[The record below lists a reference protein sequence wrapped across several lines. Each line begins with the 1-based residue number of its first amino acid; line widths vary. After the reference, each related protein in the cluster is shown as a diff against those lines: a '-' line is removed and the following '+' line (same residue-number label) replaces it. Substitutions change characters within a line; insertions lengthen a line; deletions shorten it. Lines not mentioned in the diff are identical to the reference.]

1 MSPLLV
7 KNNLWIMCGN
17 AFLTGLCRNWNGV
30 RGYRSLGA
38 APIALSP
45 DTAEPIA
52 FDHAAPPRTAGAA
65 VGVTAYEVS
74 TAVVDIKPGSSPN
87 AIHPGLHG
95 AVPVAILSNPD
106 FDETTA
112 APDTVELAES
122 DTAVR

>member
-1 MSPLLV
+1 M
-7 KNNLWIMCGN
+7 
-17 AFLTGLCRNWNGV
+17 

-45 DTAEPIA
+45 DTADLDGDAGTAEPIA